1 MVDRENLPRPAPELI
16 EDGVPA
22 TEELPPSQLLTGD
35 PLEGELPPLDRPQA
49 AMGWGTTASEQ
60 LGPEPLGV
68 RLAREEPEVGLDDI
82 DDDIGAYPERQ
93 IIEPGADGG
102 IADDTGDLV
111 GEIDTGDLVGEIDAG
126 FEDSLSA
133 EEAAM
138 RVVDEPLGMN
148 DDPDPG
154 YVDDQEMP

>member
-60 LGPEPLGV
+60 LGPEPMEI
-68 RLAREEPEVGLDDI
+68 RLAREEPEVG
-82 DDDIGAYPERQ
+82 IGEDTDTYSGRQ
-93 IIEPGADGG
+93 VIEPGADGG
-102 IADDTGDLV
+102 LEDDEGDV
-111 GEIDTGDLVGEIDAG
+111 I
-126 FEDSLSA
+126 
-133 EEAAM
+133 
-138 RVVDEPLGMN
+138 
-148 DDPDPG
+148 
-154 YVDDQEMP
+154 

>member
-1 MVDRENLPRPAPELI
+1 MVDRENLPRPAPELS

-22 TEELPPSQLLTGD
+22 IDEIPASQLLTGD
-35 PLEGELPPLDRPQA
+35 QLEGELPPLDRPQA

-60 LGPEPLGV
+60 LAPEPLDI
-68 RLAREEPEVGLDDI
+68 RIAREEPDFGTGDDT
-82 DDDIGAYPERQ
+82 DAYAGRQ
-93 IIEPGADGG
+93 VIEPGADGG
-102 IADDTGDLV
+102 LADDEGDIV
-111 GEIDTGDLVGEIDAG
+111 GELDAG

-148 DDPDPG
+148 YDPDPG
-154 YVDDQEMP
+154 YVDDQEIP